1 MLIKQDQLCSL
12 YEMSAMDILDSST
25 YLLEKESSLS
35 PIAVPVLENQR
46 LGVYTVSYR
55 DIKNISEDYGY
66 YNEDALHAI
75 AEASGIDMDRI
86 AVAIDESDIIL
97 DPEIVNEFAQYTI
110 IPESDYS
117 VPSVFVEAC
126 LTNFIESD
134 FDEDYLDI
142 MCEPSSMVDT
152 LDYYQ
157 EGSTLRKIKKNIK
170 KNERNENIASTITP
184 EERANPFTKINS
196 PVNTADAETVVF
208 KTIGKRKSTRPKSV
222 TNKPSITPK
231 PANGKTIV
239 LHKTKPE
246 DLESSPQNRYAKVR
260 APLSQNQIPVRK
272 GPRTLKNNSHVD
284 ANPLGLHMSIFRSTP
299 ASKEPKREIRKQKKI
314 IDNIP
319 GLSDQDRKDIKDEMN
334 AKAVQATIDQQLS
347 LTPAQLL
354 GVDEPSPKDK
364 PSTKDEQSTK
374 EDKKD
379 NVANTAKEID
389 DNNKG
394 SSPTTSTS
402 PTPKPT
408 PKSSGGSTGGNSS
421 GRGSTKN
428 NKSTASSTS
437 SPAPGNPQ
445 DPGFLSKLKKYVVD
459 KPREFL
465 AKMAAKLRNVYK
477 QWLDKANKEA
487 NAGKASLIKRVAAK
501 ILQAVD
507 YIMKKIQGSKE

>member
-1 MLIKQDQLCSL
+1 
-12 YEMSAMDILDSST
+12 
-25 YLLEKESSLS
+25 
-35 PIAVPVLENQR
+35 
-46 LGVYTVSYR
+46 
-55 DIKNISEDYGY
+55 
-66 YNEDALHAI
+66 
-75 AEASGIDMDRI
+75 
-86 AVAIDESDIIL
+86 
-97 DPEIVNEFAQYTI
+97 
-110 IPESDYS
+110 
-117 VPSVFVEAC
+117 
-126 LTNFIESD
+126 
-134 FDEDYLDI
+134 
-142 MCEPSSMVDT
+142 
-152 LDYYQ
+152 
-157 EGSTLRKIKKNIK
+157 
-170 KNERNENIASTITP
+170 
-184 EERANPFTKINS
+184 
-196 PVNTADAETVVF
+196 
-208 KTIGKRKSTRPKSV
+208 
-222 TNKPSITPK
+222 
-231 PANGKTIV
+231 
-239 LHKTKPE
+239 
-246 DLESSPQNRYAKVR
+246 
-260 APLSQNQIPVRK
+260 
-272 GPRTLKNNSHVD
+272 
-284 ANPLGLHMSIFRSTP
+284 MSIFRSTP

-354 GVDEPSPKDK
+354 GVDEPSTKDK
-364 PSTKDEQSTK
+364 PSTKDEQPTK

-402 PTPKPT
+402 PAPKPT
-408 PKSSGGSTGGNSS
+408 PKSSRGSTGGNSS
-421 GRGSTKN
+421 GSTTKN
-428 NKSTASSTS
+428 NKSATSSTN